1 MYYMEER
8 KERARNS
15 FRNHEA
21 TIVLQNDDFFVVDWK
36 NRNGS
41 GEYAVR
47 YLLDI
52 KKGNFVVSGDL
63 GDSVAS
69 WYNKVIPEKLKSFV
83 NDISYYIG
91 KFQCTSDNYTY
102 EMRDIRNDLEEIKQE
117 AMEDEIAEVEQI
129 NEDFSEMENIL
140 SDMSDDETYSDELI
154 RLFEKYFNPWYESG
168 FRDLGKRISQ
178 RVVLWAVGFQMACQ
192 QLGI

>member
-91 KFQCTSDNYTY
+91 KFQCTSDN
-102 EMRDIRNDLEEIKQE
+102 
-117 AMEDEIAEVEQI
+117 A
-129 NEDFSEMENIL
+129 
-140 SDMSDDETYSDELI
+140 
-154 RLFEKYFNPWYESG
+154 
-168 FRDLGKRISQ
+168 
-178 RVVLWAVGFQMACQ
+178 
-192 QLGI
+192 